1 MSEALKAARQKT
13 EAMREAGIQ
22 IQRLDPIERARLN
35 PQSKAL
41 AIKAKCWDCVGAGV
55 DANPRQAIRE
65 CVVQSCPL
73 HSVRPW
79 QSKEESEDAD

>member
-41 AIKAKCWDCVGAGV
+41 AIKAKCYDCVGAGA

-65 CVVQSCPL
+65 CVVILCPL

-79 QSKEESEDAD
+79 QNKQEESEDD

>member
-1 MSEALKAARQKT
+1 MSEALKAARQKA

-41 AIKAKCWDCVGAGV
+41 AIKAKCWDCVGAGA

-73 HSVRPW
+73 HPVRPW
-79 QSKEESEDAD
+79 QNKQEEADDD